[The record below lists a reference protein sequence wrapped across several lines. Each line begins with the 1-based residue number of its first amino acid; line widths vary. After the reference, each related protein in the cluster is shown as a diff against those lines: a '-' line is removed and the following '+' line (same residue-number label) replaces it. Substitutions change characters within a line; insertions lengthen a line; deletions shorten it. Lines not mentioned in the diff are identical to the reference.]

1 MQFSNINEAWGND
14 FISDN
19 YQTNNRKTFKEH
31 FKPLK
36 NNNIQ
41 CSRIINH
48 IKQCSHCKRQIFMNR
63 QQPLFN
69 LQNLNIQKYREPL
82 LLILTTVFIIMLIN
96 LIVKMD

>member
-1 MQFSNINEAWGND
+1 MQFSNINEAWGSD

-31 FKPLK
+31 FKPLT
-36 NNNIQ
+36 NNNH
-41 CSRIINH
+41 CSRVINH
-48 IKQCSHCKRQIFMNR
+48 IKKCSHCKRQIFMNR

>member
-1 MQFSNINEAWGND
+1 MQFSNINEAWGSD

-36 NNNIQ
+36 NNNSQ

-48 IKQCSHCKRQIFMNR
+48 IKQCSHCRKRIFMNR
-63 QQPLFN
+63 PQPLFN

-82 LLILTTVFIIMLIN
+82 LLILTTVFIILLIN